1 MRPGSSFLSNSDQT
15 EAPSTSPTQPH
26 SAWQSPVPYLFG
38 GLAAMLGLIAL
49 ALLILACSYW
59 KLNSFLSEPQSD
71 DPASNDTDTKPA
83 AQSGPPA
90 ILHQLFAVIMAG
102 DEKPT
107 FIATPS
113 CSRSGSFDCVK
124 GEEKAVQISDD
135 VRDAAPPASSRSEAP
150 TDEESGQV

>member
-1 MRPGSSFLSNSDQT
+1 
-15 EAPSTSPTQPH
+15 
-26 SAWQSPVPYLFG
+26 
-38 GLAAMLGLIAL
+38 MLGLIAL

-59 KLNSFLSEPQSD
+59 KLNSFLSESQSE
-71 DPASNDTDTKPA
+71 DPVSNDTDAKPA
-83 AQSGPPA
+83 AHSGTPA

-124 GEEKAVQISDD
+124 GEEKAVQISDYARD
-135 VRDAAPPASSRSEAP
+135 VTPPASSRNEAP